1 VPREQIDAAIQ
12 RALDEQAGR
21 SKPKTEEEQ
30 TARDR
35 VKELFGEGL

>member
-12 RALDEQAGR
+12 RALSQQGAK
-21 SKPKTEEEQ
+21 SKPKSEEEQ

-35 VKELFGEGL
+35 VKELFSEGL